1 MSEERVEGTV
11 KMYNAEKGFGF
22 ITWRAGE
29 DIYVHR
35 SVVERA
41 NLETLTPGD
50 RVSFVVQTRDG
61 KTRADRLLRIG
72 AGSQPPAARTASAPA
87 VAPGRP
93 NSQTDFRFG
102 EGYLPAGYFEQKGDK
117 HYLRPEVL
125 DSAAIDVAKALGNAG
140 MKSAQLRRFF
150 SKARGIEAKLDRDRD
165 KDFQQI
171 IADIYGFKRD
181 VAYQVGR
188 KIVPEQFR
196 EFINRNVDLAVTDQE
211 SFKQG
216 FLQHFESVV
225 AYFVYYFRD

>member
-11 KMYNAEKGFGF
+11 KMYDTNKGFGF
-22 ITWRAGE
+22 ITWRPGE

-50 RVSFVVQTRDG
+50 RVSFVVQMRDG

-72 AGSQPPAARTASAPA
+72 TGSPPPAIRSVPVPAAAPA
-87 VAPGRP
+87 RP
-93 NSQTDFRFG
+93 STQTDFRFG
-102 EGYLPAGYFEQKGDK
+102 ESYLPAGYFEQKGDK
-117 HYLRPEVL
+117 QYLRPEVL

-150 SKARGIEAKLDRDRD
+150 SKARGIEAKLDRDG
-165 KDFQQI
+165 DFQQI
-171 IADIYGFKRD
+171 LADIYGFKRD

-196 EFINRNVDLAVTDQE
+196 EFINRNVDLAVVDQE